1 MTKILF
7 VYPPYLAP
15 THVERILAGT
25 EEIAMG
31 APLGLMYISG
41 YLKKRGFTGTIEL
54 LDLMDKV
61 YRDRRVLADD
71 ALFEDAIAQHL
82 AGFKPDLIGI
92 TLNFSVSW
100 GYFVQISRV
109 IRERLPDATIVVG
122 GGHATFA
129 YKHVLQGGLADYV
142 VRGEGEY
149 AFADLVSAL
158 GSGKESTIQGVF
170 DLAKSNTLASDIG
183 EMFNFED
190 IEMPDWGLV
199 DAEGYTRGNNSF
211 RFLGS
216 RGDVFAQIVTARGC
230 PYQCSYCAASNA
242 YGNKLRYRPVNRVI
256 AEIEWLRNRYG
267 VTGFIPEDDMFISKA
282 ERSLQLLKALAADN
296 RGIKIAVRNGLAVSA
311 LSEEVVDLMVQ
322 ANVTTCNVAIDGGT
336 PEMQKQIGKNCDL
349 AKAKRMIRYIRD
361 RGIETCA
368 CMIIGHYG
376 ETRDLLDAA
385 IEYILSLEADWL
397 NLQVCAPLPGSEFY
411 RLLCRDG
418 IIKDTPDY
426 WNHDYEIRE
435 FALNGI
441 SGEEISRIRKR
452 TYYRSNYSNNVNI
465 REGMHRRA
473 LNYYDRRCEQKDH
486 DLFSHL
492 YQAKCLYAL
501 GMGEEAALSMKKVA
515 AIMRTAGG
523 SKTYLENRE
532 FVPAEL
538 AAAML
543 EDVGNDVA
551 STS

>member
-15 THVERILAGT
+15 SHVERILAGT

-31 APLGLMYISG
+31 APLGLMYISA
-41 YLKKRGFTGTIEL
+41 YLKKSGFAGEIEL
-54 LDLMDKV
+54 LDLMDIV
-61 YRDRRVLADD
+61 YRDRRVLADA
-71 ALFEDAIAQHL
+71 ALFENAITQHL
-82 AGFKPDLIGI
+82 ADFKPDVIGI

-100 GYFVQISRV
+100 SYFVQISRV
-109 IRERLPDATIVVG
+109 IREHLPEATIVVG

-149 AFADLVSAL
+149 AFSDLINAL
-158 GSGKESTIQGVF
+158 GSGKECTIPGVF
-170 DLAKSNTLASDIG
+170 DLAKSNTPASDIG
-183 EMFNFED
+183 RMFNFED
-190 IEMPDWGLV
+190 IEMPDWDLV

-230 PYQCSYCAASNA
+230 PYQCTYCAASNA
-242 YGNKLRYRPVNRVI
+242 YGNKLRYRPVDRVI
-256 AEIEWLRNRYG
+256 AEIEWLRNKYG

-282 ERSLQLLKALAADN
+282 ERSLHLLKALAVDN
-296 RGIKIAVRNGLAVSA
+296 RGIKIAIRNGLAVSA

-336 PEMQKQIGKNCDL
+336 QEIQKQIGKNCDL
-349 AKAKRMIRYIRD
+349 VKAKRITRYIRD

-376 ETRDLLDAA
+376 ETRELLDAA
-385 IEYILSLEADWL
+385 IEYIKSLEADWL

-426 WNHDYEIRE
+426 WNHDYEIRS

-452 TYYRSNYSNNVNI
+452 TYYHNNYANNVNI

-473 LNYYDRRCEQKDH
+473 LNYYDRRCEQKDN

-492 YQAKCLYAL
+492 YQAKCLYAM
-501 GMGEEAALSMKKVA
+501 GMDDEAALSMKKVA
-515 AIMRTAGG
+515 AIMQTADGN
-523 SKTYLENRE
+523 KTYLENLE
-532 FVPAEL
+532 FVPPEL
-538 AAAML
+538 A
-543 EDVGNDVA
+543 
-551 STS
+551 

>member
-1 MTKILF
+1 MTKILMI
-7 VYPPYLAP
+7 YPPYLAP
-15 THVERILAGT
+15 SHVERILAGT

-31 APLGLMYISG
+31 APLGLMYISA
-41 YLKKRGFTGTIEL
+41 YLKATGFTGTIEL
-54 LDLMDKV
+54 LDLMNAA

-71 ALFEDAIAQHL
+71 TLFEQTIARRL
-82 AGFKPDLIGI
+82 AEFKPDLVGI

-100 GYFVQISRV
+100 SYFVKISRV
-109 IRERLPDATIVVG
+109 IRELLPHIPIVVG

-129 YKHVLQGGLADYV
+129 YKHVLQPGLADYV

-158 GSGKESTIQGVF
+158 GSGKEATIQGVF

-183 EMFNFED
+183 RMFNFEE
-190 IEMPDWGLV
+190 IVMPDWGLV

-211 RFLGS
+211 RFLGA
-216 RGDVFAQIVTARGC
+216 RGDVFAQIVSARGC
-230 PYQCSYCAASNA
+230 PYQCTYCAASNA
-242 YGNKLRYRPVNRVI
+242 YGNKLRYRPVKNVL
-256 AEIEWLRNRYG
+256 AEIEWLKNRYG
-267 VTGFIPEDDMFISKA
+267 VTGFIPEDDMFISSSG
-282 ERSLQLLKALAADN
+282 RSLELLKALARDN
-296 RGIKIAVRNGLAVSA
+296 SGTKLTIRNGLAVRA
-311 LSEEVVDLMVQ
+311 LNEEVVGLMVK

-336 PEMQKQIGKNCDL
+336 AEMQKQIGKNCDL
-349 AKAKRMIRYIRD
+349 AKAKHITRYIRD
-361 RGIETCA
+361 QGIETCA

-385 IEYILSLEADWL
+385 IEYIGSLEADWL

-452 TYYRSNYSNNVNI
+452 TYYSCNYANNVNI
-465 REGMHRRA
+465 REGMYRRA
-473 LNYYDRRCEQKDH
+473 LNYYDRRCEQKDN
-486 DLFSHL
+486 DLVSPL

-501 GMGEEAALSMKKVA
+501 GKGEEAALSMKKVA
-515 AIMRTAGG
+515 AIMQTAGG
-523 SKTYLENRE
+523 RKTYVENSE

-538 AAAML
+538 ALDIA
-543 EDVGNDVA
+543 
-551 STS
+551 